1 MGKVIGLIFP
11 NTAPAAHGCPACGK
25 EYKSREA
32 LEKHLR
38 DKHAKTPAGE
48 K

>member
-1 MGKVIGLIFP
+1 MGKVTGLIF
-11 NTAPAAHGCPACGK
+11 TDAAHTCPACGK